1 MKNLMPF
8 ANWDSLKI
16 LSSFK
21 WISTYAWQQTIS
33 RAHSSVPPHLILA
46 LADHFEPY
54 ILPHNLGVYAS
65 RTEQLRRVKAW
76 CQQYPTSFDS
86 CRDSDGHTFRHT
98 YFYPAEHYDSD
109 IISLLAEHCRNG
121 WGEIEIHLHHGM
133 KVPDTAENTRN
144 LLVGFRDR
152 LVQHGCLSR
161 LDDSGV
167 PRYAFV
173 HGNWALANSAGN
185 HFCGVDSEMQILAE
199 TGCYADFTMPSAP
212 NRGQVSKINA
222 LYECVGPLARR
233 APHRHG
239 RDLARGRRPQVFPI
253 LVQGPLMLD
262 FSRRKRRI
270 FPALENSELSGA
282 NPPALQRLHLWQ
294 RAAITVQGCLE
305 WLFVKLHCHGM
316 DPRSTPALLG
326 PPMQNFLHNLA
337 DAGRGGGF
345 QTHFVTAREMTNLI
359 LAACDEKNGDPCMFR
374 DYRLRPIK

>member
-1 MKNLMPF
+1 MKRP
-8 ANWDSLKI
+8 
-16 LSSFK
+16 
-21 WISTYAWQQTIS
+21 
-33 RAHSSVPPHLILA
+33 SSVSSHRCPWLNRRDRGPS
-46 LADHFEPY
+46 P
-54 ILPHNLGVYAS
+54 S
-65 RTEQLRRVKAW
+65 RRKA
-76 CQQYPTSFDS
+76 
-86 CRDSDGHTFRHT
+86 
-98 YFYPAEHYDSD
+98 DSD
-109 IISLLAEHCRNG
+109 IVHTQTSPLLTFSPK
-121 WGEIEIHLHHGM
+121 M
-133 KVPDTAENTRN
+133 
-144 LLVGFRDR
+144 
-152 LVQHGCLSR
+152 
-161 LDDSGV
+161 
-167 PRYAFV
+167 
-173 HGNWALANSAGN
+173 
-185 HFCGVDSEMQILAE
+185 
-199 TGCYADFTMPSAP
+199 GCYADFTMPSAP
-212 NRGQVSKINA
+212 SRGQVSKINA
-222 LYECVGPLARR
+222 LYECVEPLERR

>member
-1 MKNLMPF
+1 VGRN
-8 ANWDSLKI
+8 
-16 LSSFK
+16 
-21 WISTYAWQQTIS
+21 
-33 RAHSSVPPHLILA
+33 
-46 LADHFEPY
+46 
-54 ILPHNLGVYAS
+54 
-65 RTEQLRRVKAW
+65 
-76 CQQYPTSFDS
+76 
-86 CRDSDGHTFRHT
+86 RDSSTSRD
-98 YFYPAEHYDSD
+98 D
-109 IISLLAEHCRNG
+109 
-121 WGEIEIHLHHGM
+121 
-133 KVPDTAENTRN
+133 N

-173 HGNWALANSAGN
+173 HGNWALANSPGN

-212 NRGQVSKINA
+212 SRGQVSKINA
-222 LYECVGPLARR
+222 LYECVEPLERR

-316 DPRSTPALLG
+316 DSRSTPALLG
-326 PPMQNFLHNLA
+326 PPMQNFCTIWRTL
-337 DAGRGGGF
+337 DVVVGF
-345 QTHFVTAREMTNLI
+345 RHTS
-359 LAACDEKNGDPCMFR
+359 
-374 DYRLRPIK
+374 

>member
-8 ANWDSLKI
+8 ANWDSIKI

-199 TGCYADFTMPSAP
+199 TGCYADFTMPSQP
-212 NRGQVSKINA
+212 WTS
-222 LYECVGPLARR
+222 
-233 APHRHG
+233 
-239 RDLARGRRPQVFPI
+239 
-253 LVQGPLMLD
+253 
-262 FSRRKRRI
+262 
-270 FPALENSELSGA
+270 
-282 NPPALQRLHLWQ
+282 
-294 RAAITVQGCLE
+294 
-305 WLFVKLHCHGM
+305 
-316 DPRSTPALLG
+316 
-326 PPMQNFLHNLA
+326 
-337 DAGRGGGF
+337 
-345 QTHFVTAREMTNLI
+345 
-359 LAACDEKNGDPCMFR
+359 
-374 DYRLRPIK
+374 